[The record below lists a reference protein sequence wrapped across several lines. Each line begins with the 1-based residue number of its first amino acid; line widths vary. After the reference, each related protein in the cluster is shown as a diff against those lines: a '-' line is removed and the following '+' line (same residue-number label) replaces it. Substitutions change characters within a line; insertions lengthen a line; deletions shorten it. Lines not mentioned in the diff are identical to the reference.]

1 MRRALLSGS
10 FLALLAGL
18 CALWAYRYE
27 RSPGFPIWRLA
38 DLRAV
43 APPVPG
49 VEWTGAPDKP
59 KLCLKVGSDHPLV
72 AARFAI
78 PGMPAVNMLHLRFRM
93 SARGLTPGS
102 EKWED
107 GRFMVEW
114 HSPDGGAGWE
124 NDPVGSIRYDQRNDL
139 EAFVI
144 QPLRASAV
152 PALRLEHLGRS
163 GEFELADLEITVIK
177 ERAIWKIGKW
187 FLALGWLAW
196 GTACV
201 RSWLGTGLWRALG
214 ASVIWLLMGIYFVI
228 PGPWK
233 IQRPI
238 YPSFQL
244 GEERVGR
251 SLPHQA
257 PMASE
262 TPPPPLVITSGSVP
276 ALGKIPVQGGL
287 ALRIKY
293 FLAQARPLLHV
304 LLLFAPSLAIACLVG
319 RRPAFFIGVTLAL
332 AIELAQVAF
341 GYGFDWVDVVD
352 LANDAIGIAL
362 AIWVCK
368 KMLKAEKLNAVN
380 AA

>member
-10 FLALLAGL
+10 LLALLAVL

-38 DLRAV
+38 DLRAL

-49 VEWTGAPDKP
+49 VEWTGAPDHP
-59 KLCLKVGSDHPLV
+59 QLCLRVDSDHPRV

-78 PGMPAVNMLHLRFRM
+78 PGIPAVGMLHLRFRM
-93 SARGLTPGS
+93 SARGLTPGG

-114 HSPDGGAGWE
+114 HAPSGDAGWE

-139 EAFVI
+139 DAFVI
-144 QPLRASAV
+144 QALRAPAV

-163 GEFELADLEITVIK
+163 GEFELADLEITVVE
-177 ERAIWKIGKW
+177 ERASWKIGRW
-187 FLALGWLAW
+187 LLAIGWLAW
-196 GTACV
+196 GTAWV
-201 RSWLGTGLWRALG
+201 RSWPGIGWWRALG
-214 ASVIWLLMGIYFVI
+214 AAAIGLLLGIYFVI

-244 GEERVGR
+244 GEERAGR
-251 SLPHQA
+251 SSPDQA
-257 PMASE
+257 PMASAPGN
-262 TPPPPLVITSGSVP
+262 TPLVIASGSLP
-276 ALGKIPVQGGL
+276 ALGKIPVQGSL

-293 FLAQARPLLHV
+293 FMTQARPLLHV
-304 LLLFAPSLAIACLVG
+304 LLLFAPSLALAWLVG
-319 RRPAFFIGVTLAL
+319 RRPALFIGVTLAL

-341 GYGFDWVDVVD
+341 GYGFDWVDVFD
-352 LANDAIGIAL
+352 LACDAGGIAL
-362 AIWVCK
+362 AMWVHK
-368 KMLKAEKLNAVN
+368 KMLKPKKLKS
-380 AA
+380 

>member
-10 FLALLAGL
+10 CLALLAVL

-43 APPVPG
+43 TPPMPG
-49 VEWTGAPDKP
+49 VEWTGAPDEP
-59 KLCLKVGSDHPLV
+59 KLCLRVGPDQPLV
-72 AARFAI
+72 AVRFAI
-78 PGMPAVNMLHLRFRM
+78 PGMPPVGMLHLRFRM
-93 SARGLTPGS
+93 SARGLTPGG

-114 HSPDGGAGWE
+114 HAPDGGACWE
-124 NDPVGSIRYDQRNDL
+124 NDPVGSIRYDQCNDL
-139 EAFVI
+139 DAFVI
-144 QPLRASAV
+144 QALRAPAV

-163 GEFELADLEITVIK
+163 GEFELADLEITVVE
-177 ERAIWKIGKW
+177 ERAVWKIGKW
-187 FLALGWLAW
+187 LLAIGWLAW

-244 GEERVGR
+244 GEKRVGR
-251 SLPHQA
+251 SPPHQA

-262 TPPPPLVITSGSVP
+262 TPKNPLVIASGSVP
-276 ALGKIPVQGGL
+276 ALGKIPVQGSI
-287 ALRIKY
+287 ALRLKY
-293 FLAQARPLLHV
+293 FLARARPLLHV

-341 GYGFDWVDVVD
+341 GYGFDWVDVLD
-352 LANDAIGIAL
+352 LASDAIGIAL
-362 AIWVCK
+362 AMWVYRK
-368 KMLKAEKLNAVN
+368 VLER
-380 AA
+380 AARPQAAH